1 MKKKESVRN
10 RKNRLQASMTG
21 HDHHGAITAGSSSF
35 NAYSQKPEIYLEV
48 AKNYGNNQFTNLLI
62 KDDLISHFAQMF
74 TEDEASV
81 VRHLGYY
88 PKGKTA
94 DTVAEAEQRPV
105 KEVQEILENLVHDRN
120 LLISYGPCRKKRY
133 AI

>member
-10 RKNRLQASMTG
+10 RKKQLRAGMSGQ
-21 HDHHGAITAGSSSF
+21 DHLSSF
-35 NAYSQKPEIYLEV
+35 TVSPPSFDEYSHKPEIYLEV

-62 KDDLISHFAQMF
+62 TDDLITHFAKMF

-94 DTVAEAEQRPV
+94 DTVAKAEHRPV
-105 KEVQEILENLVHDRN
+105 KEVQKILDNLVHDRN
-120 LLISYGPCRKKRY
+120 LLISYGPSRKKRY